1 MGYKEIFERFKM
13 LGMYNI
19 YLTSASL
26 RLLCEMMWDEGF
38 RAWNLSSGKQKK
50 VRIALEK
57 DWQEVNKGKEGF
69 LSSCEGSL
77 KRYGGAYLSQ

>member
-57 DWQEVNKGKEGF
+57 DW
-69 LSSCEGSL
+69 
-77 KRYGGAYLSQ
+77 